1 MKKLIYIGCFV
12 SLALFEI
19 PYGPLIALIN
29 VIIFCISL
37 AVLGRFLNAKQFNH
51 DWMDDV
57 KYLWMVILS
66 VFGVGPLLSGYYFYK
81 FYKKPITRDM
91 TEEEFDAKMKSD
103 IRNKKLKKLG
113 I

>member
-19 PYGPLIALIN
+19 PY
-29 VIIFCISL
+29 
-37 AVLGRFLNAKQFNH
+37 
-51 DWMDDV
+51 
-57 KYLWMVILS
+57 
-66 VFGVGPLLSGYYFYK
+66 GPLLSGYYFYK